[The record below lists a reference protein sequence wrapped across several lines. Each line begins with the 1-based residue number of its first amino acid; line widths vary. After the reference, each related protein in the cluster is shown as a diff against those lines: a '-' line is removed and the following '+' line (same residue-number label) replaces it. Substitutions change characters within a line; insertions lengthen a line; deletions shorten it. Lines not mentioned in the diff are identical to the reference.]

1 VESLVVCC
9 LLSCGGWLLSLDVD
23 TMKLQVV
30 PDVAA
35 YPSPDTKPII
45 YTLPWPQFLT
55 ALAS

>member
-1 VESLVVCC
+1 MLIIMW
-9 LLSCGGWLLSLDVD
+9 GLSLDVD